1 MIAVALAHPT
11 DLVIALL
18 GVLPLFAALW
28 LALLAACSADVSE
41 PGLPTPPLF
50 FDVVVPAHDEEAGIA
65 ATLRSLREMDW
76 PLDLFRV
83 VVVADNCSDRTAAIA
98 ASEGAQVLRRDDPA
112 RIGKGWALRLAFSRS
127 VYEGRADAVVVVDAD
142 TLVSANLL
150 RSFAARLAQGAIAV
164 QADYRVRNALSSPR
178 RSLAAVAFGAF
189 HGLRSRARE
198 RLGLSCGL
206 RGNGMCFSRE
216 ALERVP
222 YDAVSLVE
230 DVEYGLRLAEEGV
243 RVWSAQEAAVL
254 GEMPQT
260 AAGSAAQQQRW
271 ESGRRSLRKRAVADI
286 GRALRRR
293 DAVLFEAAADLL
305 LPRLSMLAAATVAGL
320 STAVSLALTGAGG
333 ASVLVWGT
341 AALLLCVYVARGWSL
356 SGTGA
361 AGLRALAVAPAFV
374 AWKVGMLVR
383 SRAPERWTR
392 TPRG

>member
-1 MIAVALAHPT
+1 
-11 DLVIALL
+11 
-18 GVLPLFAALW
+18 
-28 LALLAACSADVSE
+28 
-41 PGLPTPPLF
+41 
-50 FDVVVPAHDEEAGIA
+50 
-65 ATLRSLREMDW
+65 
-76 PLDLFRV
+76 
-83 VVVADNCSDRTAAIA
+83 
-98 ASEGAQVLRRDDPA
+98 
-112 RIGKGWALRLAFSRS
+112 
-127 VYEGRADAVVVVDAD
+127 
-142 TLVSANLL
+142 TLVSPNLL
-150 RSFAARLAQGAIAV
+150 RAFAARLALGALAV

-361 AGLRALAVAPAFV
+361 VGLRALAAAPAFV
-374 AWKVGMLVR
+374 AWKVRMLAR